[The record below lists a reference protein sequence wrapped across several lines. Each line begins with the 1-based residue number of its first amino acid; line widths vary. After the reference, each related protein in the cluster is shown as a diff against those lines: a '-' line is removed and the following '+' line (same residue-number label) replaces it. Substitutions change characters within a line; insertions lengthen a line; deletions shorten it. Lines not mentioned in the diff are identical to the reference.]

1 MIHNKPLPN
10 DCYKVSIDKSLVD
23 AACIPDIGNIGL
35 KTVREGVGCFFA
47 WPKDQ
52 VILADHE
59 EVHTCVFST
68 YIYIILHIKFN
79 V

>member
-1 MIHNKPLPN
+1 MIHNKPLPT

-68 YIYIILHIKFN
+68 YIYI
-79 V
+79 